1 MQDSH
6 APEITQKTIEET
18 IVSGILSAR
27 IRPGTRLGE
36 NQLAA
41 LFGVS
46 RTRVREAMMRLETR
60 GIVHVSPRRGW
71 FVVEPSAEDAIAVYQ
86 ARRVIEAGLLRS
98 LHVLTDEGRKALDAH
113 LNEEKGAMAKG
124 DRQRLT
130 YLMGDF
136 HIRIAELS
144 GNAIIVDILRDLT
157 ARTILISM
165 LYQSEFHAAQSHEGH
180 CRIFEA
186 MQAGDF
192 VRAAELSVE
201 HLDEVEMGLD
211 LTTRPDPL
219 SELRSS
225 LSLPPKTVSSVSQL
239 SDPKNHNFKGA
250 IKTC

>member
-1 MQDSH
+1 MQESQ
-6 APEITQKTIEET
+6 ASETTQKSIEVT
-18 IVSGILSAR
+18 IVSGILSAK

-71 FVVEPSAEDAIAVYQ
+71 FVVEPSAEDAIAVYE
-86 ARRVIEAGLLRS
+86 ARRVVEAGLLRS
-98 LHVLTDEGRKALDAH
+98 MALLTEEGRKALDAH
-113 LNEEKGAMAKG
+113 LNEERNAMAAG

-144 GNAIIVDILRDLT
+144 GNTIIVDILRDLT

-186 MQAGDF
+186 MQTGDF

-211 LTTRPDPL
+211 LTARPDPL
-219 SELRSS
+219 SDLRKS
-225 LSLPPKTVSSVSQL
+225 LSLPPRTASSTFQP
-239 SDPKNHNFKGA
+239 SDPKIPTTKEQ
-250 IKTC
+250 

>member
-6 APEITQKTIEET
+6 TSETNQKSIEAT
-18 IVSGILSAR
+18 IVSGILSAK

-71 FVVEPSAEDAIAVYQ
+71 FVVEPSAEEAIAVYE
-86 ARRVIEAGLLRS
+86 ARRIVEAGLLRS
-98 LHVLTDEGRKALDAH
+98 MRKLTEEGRKALDAH
-113 LNEEKGAMAKG
+113 LNEERNAMAAG

-136 HIRIAELS
+136 HIRVAELS

-192 VRAAELSVE
+192 GRAAALAVK

-211 LTTRPDPL
+211 LTARPDPL
-219 SELRSS
+219 SDLRNS
-225 LSLPPKTVSSVSQL
+225 LSLPLKAASAVSRQSDLKTTTSKEQ
-239 SDPKNHNFKGA
+239 
-250 IKTC
+250 

>member
-6 APEITQKTIEET
+6 TSTQDNIEET
-18 IVSGILSAR
+18 VIAGILSAR
-27 IRPGTRLGE
+27 IQPGTRLSE
-36 NQLAA
+36 NQLAT

-60 GIVHVSPRRGW
+60 GIVTVSPRRGW
-71 FVVEPSAEDAIAVYQ
+71 FVVEPSAEEAATVYE

-98 LHVLTDEGRKALDAH
+98 MIALTEDGRRTLLAH
-113 LNEEKGAMAKG
+113 LDEEKAAMAAG

-130 YLMGDF
+130 CLMGDF

-144 GNAIIVDILRDLT
+144 ENPILIEIIRDLT

-165 LYQSEFHAAQSHEGH
+165 LYQSDFHAAQSHFGH

-186 MQAGDF
+186 MDAGDF
-192 VRAAELSVE
+192 ARAAELSIK
-201 HLDEVEMGLD
+201 HLDEVETGLD

-219 SELRSS
+219 SELRNS
-225 LSLPPKTVSSVSQL
+225 LSLPPRPAAQSS
-239 SDPKNHNFKGA
+239 GA
-250 IKTC
+250 TRPATSKET

>member
-6 APEITQKTIEET
+6 ASETTQKSIEET
-18 IVSGILSAR
+18 IVSGILSAK

-41 LFGVS
+41 LFAVS
-46 RTRVREAMMRLETR
+46 RTRVREAMMRLEAR

-71 FVVEPSAEDAIAVYQ
+71 FVVEPSAEDAVAVYE

-98 LHVLTDEGRKALDAH
+98 MGVLTEEGRKALDTH
-113 LNEEKGAMAKG
+113 LNEERNAMAAG

-144 GNAIIVDILRDLT
+144 GNTIIVDILRDLT

-186 MQAGDF
+186 LQEGDF
-192 VRAAELSVE
+192 GRAAELSVE

-211 LTTRPDPL
+211 LTARPDPL
-219 SELRSS
+219 SDLRKS
-225 LSLPPKTVSSVSQL
+225 LSLPPSTAASISRHSDRKTATSKEQ
-239 SDPKNHNFKGA
+239 
-250 IKTC
+250 

>member
-6 APEITQKTIEET
+6 TSETTQKSIEAT
-18 IVSGILSAR
+18 IVSGILSAK

-41 LFGVS
+41 LFCVS

-71 FVVEPSAEDAIAVYQ
+71 FVVEPSAEDAIAVYE
-86 ARRVIEAGLLRS
+86 ARRIVEAGLLRS
-98 LHVLTDEGRKALDAH
+98 MRALTDEGRKALDGH
-113 LNEEKGAMAKG
+113 LNEERNAMAAG

-144 GNAIIVDILRDLT
+144 GNAIVVDILRDLT

-201 HLDEVEMGLD
+201 HLDDVEMGLD
-211 LTTRPDPL
+211 LTARPDPL
-219 SELRSS
+219 SDLRNS
-225 LSLPPKTVSSVSQL
+225 LSLPPKTASSPFRPSKPQL
-239 SDPKNHNFKGA
+239 QRSH
-250 IKTC
+250 

>member
-6 APEITQKTIEET
+6 TSETTQKSIEAT
-18 IVSGILSAR
+18 IVSGILSAK

-36 NQLAA
+36 NQLAV

-71 FVVEPSAEDAIAVYQ
+71 FVVEPSAEDAIAVYE
-86 ARRVIEAGLLRS
+86 ARRIVEAGLLRS
-98 LHVLTDEGRKALDAH
+98 MGVLTDEGRRALDTH
-113 LNEEKGAMAKG
+113 LNEERTAMAAG

-165 LYQSEFHAAQSHEGH
+165 LYQSEFHAAQSHAGH

-211 LTTRPDPL
+211 LTARPDPL
-219 SELRSS
+219 SDLRHS
-225 LSLPPKTVSSVSQL
+225 LSLPPKSASSVFQQP
-239 SDPKNHNFKGA
+239 DPKIARLKEQ
-250 IKTC
+250 

>member
-6 APEITQKTIEET
+6 TSETNQKSIEAT

-41 LFGVS
+41 LFDVS

-71 FVVEPSAEDAIAVYQ
+71 FVVEPSAEDAIAVYE
-86 ARRVIEAGLLRS
+86 ARRIVEAGLLRS
-98 LHVLTDEGRKALDAH
+98 MRVLTEEGRKALEGH
-113 LNEEKGAMAKG
+113 LNEERNAMAAG

-157 ARTILISM
+157 ARTILISI

-192 VRAAELSVE
+192 AKAATLAVE

-211 LTTRPDPL
+211 LTARPDPL
-219 SELRSS
+219 SDLRNS
-225 LSLPPKTVSSVSQL
+225 LSLPPKAASAVSRQ
-239 SDPKNHNFKGA
+239 SDL
-250 IKTC
+250 KTATSKEQ